1 MPRLAG
7 LAERIDELN
16 AQLGMNQAQFAEA
29 LHVQPRTVDRWR
41 AETAFP
47 QHESRQRLE
56 ALMALVD
63 RLGESFKTPADAA
76 HWLHAES
83 AYFGGLRPVDALL
96 RGRFDLV
103 NAALEAM
110 DSGVFV

>member
-1 MPRLAG
+1 MPRLVG
-7 LAERIDELN
+7 LAERIDQLN
-16 AQLGMNQAQFAEA
+16 AQLGMNEAQFAEA
-29 LHVQPRTVDRWR
+29 LHVQPRTLDRWR

-47 QHESRQRLE
+47 QHESRRRLE

-63 RLGESFKTPADAA
+63 RLGETFNTSVDAA
-76 HWLHAES
+76 QWLHSES

-96 RGRFDLV
+96 RGRIDLV
-103 NAALEAM
+103 DAALEAM

>member
-1 MPRLAG
+1 MHRLTG
-7 LAERIDELN
+7 LAERIDLLN
-16 AQLGMNQAQFAEA
+16 AQLGMNESQFAKA
-29 LHVQPRTVDRWR
+29 LRVQPRTIDRWR

-56 ALMALVD
+56 ALLALVD
-63 RLGESFKTPADAA
+63 RLGETFKTPDDAA
-76 HWLHAES
+76 QWLHSES

-96 RGRFDLV
+96 RGRLDLIDT
-103 NAALEAM
+103 ALDAL

>member
-7 LAERIDELN
+7 LAARIDELN
-16 AQLGMNQAQFAEA
+16 AQLGMDQTQFAEA

-47 QHESRQRLE
+47 QHESRHRLE
-56 ALMALVD
+56 ALMALAD
-63 RLGESFKTPADAA
+63 RLVHTFKTPADAA

-83 AYFGGLRPVDALL
+83 AHFGGLRPVDALL
-96 RGRFDLV
+96 RGRIDLV
-103 NAALEAM
+103 DAALDAI
-110 DSGVFV
+110 DSGDFV